1 MHILEDVFMSFMST
15 ICPFVNSGS
24 CYTYSFCT
32 DFLGRVCEKV
42 SGKSLEAFMKKAL
55 LDPLGM
61 RDTHFV
67 VPVACT
73 ACTGDP
79 RVPAIPEVLEGSINI
94 LSMIRSIYS

>member
-1 MHILEDVFMSFMST
+1 MPIVECFFLMST
-15 ICPFVNSGS
+15 CFCLFSGS

-73 ACTGDP
+73 LA
-79 RVPAIPEVLEGSINI
+79 
-94 LSMIRSIYS
+94 RSKSSRHN

>member
-1 MHILEDVFMSFMST
+1 MF
-15 ICPFVNSGS
+15 SGS

-73 ACTGDP
+73 LHGP
-79 RVPAIPEVLEGSINI
+79 RVLATTEVFQGTINR
-94 LSMIRSIYS
+94 L